1 MLFYI
6 KGVFSLPQIVK
17 KQDLGIE
24 IQTEDNSRLC
34 RRKGSWGVSQ
44 RWWGEISVAREERQG
59 WGLGQLADHFPGVHK
74 TLGSIPSV
82 PLRSMNL
89 REQVGS

>member
-6 KGVFSLPQIVK
+6 KGVFSLPQIMKK

-34 RRKGSWGVSQ
+34 RRKGSWGVSK
-44 RWWGEISVAREERQG
+44 RWWGEISVAREERLG
-59 WGLGQLADHFPGVHK
+59 WGLGQLAEHFAGMQK

-82 PLRSMNL
+82 PLRGMNL
-89 REQVGS
+89 RE